1 MTTGEELYTLPNQ
14 VRTVL
19 GVAFSPEGERL
30 VTGGGE
36 TTRIWDVATGEE
48 VITLSDV
55 GENSVAL
62 SADGKRLFAGGFQDG
77 VVRVFVLPL
86 DEAIFYTV
94 GSICNDKK
102 NIVSSEEYKKINLFL
117 AEETGSLGFQRSGLM
132 IISEHIK
139 KYFGRSNVNYYID
152 FSGIPEQIRY
162 KSSLLDFICVTRWDI
177 ELFSRAYSSV

>member
-19 GVAFSPEGERL
+19 GVAFSPDGERL

-86 DEAIFYTV
+86 DEAMA
-94 GSICNDKK
+94 
-102 NIVSSEEYKKINLFL
+102 L
-117 AEETGSLGFQRSGLM
+117 APPPPGPPPAPGGGPPPPPPPL
-132 IISEHIK
+132 
-139 KYFGRSNVNYYID
+139 
-152 FSGIPEQIRY
+152 PP
-162 KSSLLDFICVTRWDI
+162 
-177 ELFSRAYSSV
+177 